1 VYNPELKLRKTQ
13 ASTICLLWRLKYL
26 KDCGKM
32 TRQGEI
38 KGDNYINTTGRNW
51 ESFYSK
57 VVASL
62 RLISHIF

>member
-1 VYNPELKLRKTQ
+1 
-13 ASTICLLWRLKYL
+13 
-26 KDCGKM
+26 M

-38 KGDNYINTTGRNW
+38 KGDNSINTTGRNW

-62 RLISHIF
+62 RLISHIFWLLNYSVKYLNMTKAAILNIYRISLVIGI